1 VGVLQKFERR
11 LEGLVEGAFA
21 KVFKGVVEPVEVA
34 GALQREAAAHKAIV
48 GINRILV
55 PNDYTVELGASDHER
70 LQPYEQPLGA
80 ELGAMLEEHAQEQG
94 WSFIGP
100 VRVRLERS
108 DSLDTGVFRVR
119 SGVAAAGEPVVGS
132 TADSSPA
139 PSSPALSNPAPSLP
153 TPSPSTPSSHAAGV
167 GDVPVPD
174 RVNGAVADPNATQA
188 VTYVPTGR
196 PRLVVPAGG
205 DGRAEELI
213 ELIKPLTTIGRG
225 TGVDLRLPDTGVS
238 RNHAE
243 LRIEGDDVVFHDLG
257 STNGS
262 SVNGAAATRAV
273 LRDGDRLEIG
283 RTTLTFR
290 RDGQ

>member
-1 VGVLQKFERR
+1 MGVLQKFERR

-21 KVFKGVVEPVEVA
+21 RVFKGVVEPVEVA

-48 GINRILV
+48 GVNRILV

-132 TADSSPA
+132 AA
-139 PSSPALSNPAPSLP
+139 PSSPP
-153 TPSPSTPSSHAAGV
+153 PSSLAARA

-290 RDGQ
+290 RDGR